1 MAASTD
7 VLVYIIFLKRH
18 SHLTIILICFNKFRQ
33 NWYWETWR
41 NTSIKERQNVVLKH
55 VTMIESVIYQSISQ
69 FIDIIYTWNLN
80 HSHSFS
86 FAFIRWTTRCTTRFH
101 SLSFIIIR
109 CHSLSLVV
117 IRCTTRCH
125 SLSFVVSRCHSL
137 YYSLSLVVL
146 DVLLVCLFIRDIWI
160 KWFANLI
167 CSSILI
173 GSFK

>member
-69 FIDIIYTWNLN
+69 FIDIIYIWNLKL
-80 HSHSFS
+80 FS
-86 FAFIRWTTRCTTRFH
+86 FAFIRWTTRCTTR
-101 SLSFIIIR
+101 
-109 CHSLSLVV
+109 
-117 IRCTTRCH
+117 CH
-125 SLSFVVSRCHSL
+125 SLSFVVTRCHSL
-137 YYSLSLVVL
+137 YLSLSFVVIRCQSLSL
-146 DVLLVCLFIRDIWI
+146 VLLVCLFISDIWI
-160 KWFANLI
+160 NWLATCAK
-167 CSSILI
+167 
-173 GSFK
+173 